1 VVSVFFKP
9 KLQIYEHIFN
19 WRANLGVFSVV
30 FSNKIIV
37 SLRLKTYKQIH
48 KKMGKQLTVALV
60 AHDNRKA
67 DMVEWALHNAELLSK
82 HKLVCTGTTGG
93 LILKALREKN
103 IDADITCM
111 NSGPMGG
118 DAEIAALVVRNQI
131 NLAIFLID
139 DLNAQPHEAD
149 IQMLLRQ
156 CRVHNVPIAC
166 NRYSADLMITST
178 LWDKDDYVPSMPRY
192 VKFQR

>member
-1 VVSVFFKP
+1 MS
-9 KLQIYEHIFN
+9 
-19 WRANLGVFSVV
+19 
-30 FSNKIIV
+30 
-37 SLRLKTYKQIH
+37 
-48 KKMGKQLTVALV
+48 KQLTIALV

-82 HKLVCTGTTGG
+82 HKLICTGTTGG
-93 LILKALREKN
+93 LILNALKEKG
-103 IDADITCM
+103 IEADITCM

-118 DAEIAALVVRNQI
+118 DAEIAALVVRKQI

-166 NRYSADLMITST
+166 NRYSADLMITSS
-178 LWDKDDYVPSMPRY
+178 LWDNDDYVPAVPRY
-192 VKFQR
+192 IKFQR

>member
-1 VVSVFFKP
+1 MNN
-9 KLQIYEHIFN
+9 QNIQRMN
-19 WRANLGVFSVV
+19 
-30 FSNKIIV
+30 
-37 SLRLKTYKQIH
+37 
-48 KKMGKQLTVALV
+48 KQLTIALV

-67 DMVEWALHNAELLSK
+67 DMVDWAVFNADMLSK
-82 HKLVCTGTTGG
+82 HKLICTGTTGK
-93 LILKALREKN
+93 LIQEALEKKGVDVE
-103 IDADITCM
+103 IICM

-118 DAEIAALVVRNQI
+118 DAEIAALVVRKQI
-131 NLAIFLID
+131 SLAVFLID

-178 LWDKDDYVPSMPRY
+178 LWDKADYTPSEPRY
-192 VKFQR
+192 IKFKR